1 MGVFGELFG
10 AGKLRKVSQE
20 DEGTGERFD
29 AGPLDLDSGVVPVRP
44 AKPADRAARDQDEA
58 E

>member
-1 MGVFGELFG
+1 MFGELFG

-29 AGPLDLDSGVVPVRP
+29 AGPLDLDSGVVPIRP
-44 AKPADRAARDQDEA
+44 RADQAEDQDEA